1 MVFIVGDTRGGVLL
15 SRLEEMA
22 GGLGRTVSVSR
33 SRAQGGRSPRLRIQE
48 SPGKQR
54 EHGAEASSPPPEL
67 LWNQTG
73 LQGRQVKTPQLW
85 LNLKID
91 KFPKAKTWQPT
102 TMKDPNLIS
111 YPPGSCGYSF
121 IREHTLQL

>member
-48 SPGKQR
+48 SPGKAARAWSRGQLSPS
-54 EHGAEASSPPPEL
+54 GAALESD
-67 LWNQTG
+67 WVTG
-73 LQGRQVKTPQLW
+73 KAGQDTPALAQFE
-85 LNLKID
+85 N
-91 KFPKAKTWQPT
+91 
-102 TMKDPNLIS
+102 
-111 YPPGSCGYSF
+111 
-121 IREHTLQL
+121 R